1 MSSITANQIF
11 VLLSNLSQALNTCED
26 EFSNWFPEENPAA
39 AKIVEAL
46 KKKKEDKQQT
56 AINEAAEEILQIE
69 EKVKALV
76 EQKVASIRRH
86 RTVINTLKQ
95 ELEEINVAHE
105 YAKKSLNYIPLCLA
119 TNIIPMPSLNEIGK
133 NPIFHIP
140 EEFKNNNENVSV
152 EKTKTKPKK

>member
-1 MSSITANQIF
+1 MSSVTANQIF

-26 EFSNWFPEENPAA
+26 EFTNWFPEENPAA

-46 KKKKEDKQQT
+46 KKKKEDKQQN
-56 AINEAAEEILQIE
+56 AIEEAAEEILQIE

-86 RTVINTLKQ
+86 RIVINTLKQ
-95 ELEEINVAHE
+95 KLEEINVAHE
-105 YAKKSLNYIPLCLA
+105 YAKNSLNYIPLCLA
-119 TNIIPMPSLNEIGK
+119 ADIIPKPSLNEISK
-133 NPIFHIP
+133 NPIFSIP